1 MVVCAAGVTVT
12 PKVGTVMER
21 KLVKENPT
29 AKSIVNQHKKYS
41 TEQASVKNFE
51 NPTLVYVTPWNSHGY
66 DMAKVFNSKFTYVSP
81 VWYQIKYDRG
91 ESKVQ
96 LTGRHDV
103 DQGWLKD
110 VRNVVENATAPLIVP
125 RFMFHGWL
133 LEDYQHL
140 FAEQT
145 LINQLIALL
154 VRECVAQNFDGLVLE
169 HNFVLNTQIS
179 PFIIGLANELHELN
193 KKIILVIPS
202 EKGNP
207 NANSLTSSVFVWLA
221 EYIDGFSLM
230 TYDYSNPQRPG
241 PTAPLSW
248 VTQNVLRLLPPD
260 HRTSGNQ
267 LGHKILM
274 GINFYGYE
282 YWQPQNAEAVIGSRY
297 IKMLTSYKPK
307 LVWHAA
313 HHEHSFT
320 YKKGEEEHTV
330 FYPTLKSVHDKLELA
345 RSLGVGI
352 SIWEIGQGLDYF
364 YDLL

>member
-1 MVVCAAGVTVT
+1 
-12 PKVGTVMER
+12 MER

-51 NPTLVYVTPWNSHGY
+51 NPTLSLLANLHCAP
-66 DMAKVFNSKFTYVSP
+66 D
-81 VWYQIKYDRG
+81 DRG

-154 VRECVAQNFDGLVLE
+154 VREAQNFDGLVLE

-193 KKIILVIPS
+193 KKIILVIP
-202 EKGNP
+202 
-207 NANSLTSSVFVWLA
+207 
-221 EYIDGFSLM
+221 YIDGFSLM

-282 YWQPQNAEAVIGSRY
+282 NAEAVIGSRY